1 MFKKYVTESL
11 TRIERVLSIMAQTQ
25 AQLDASIA
33 AVDAAVTQL
42 GADQTTA
49 IAALLAKIA
58 TLPTGTTGT
67 TGTPIDFT
75 PEVTQL
81 QAIATKLGGLDASAI
96 AANPALVTAGAS
108 AIIATPAALTITG
121 GAGATGS
128 FLVVE
133 AANTA
138 ATFTAVSSAAS
149 IATVAPANT
158 AGSFTVTEVSAGSAT
173 ITVSD
178 NATPPNT
185 ATVAVT
191 AS

>member
-11 TRIERVLSIMAQTQ
+11 ARIEGILTIMAQTQ
-25 AQLDASIA
+25 AQLDAAIA
-33 AVDAAVTQL
+33 SVQAAVTQL

-58 TLPTGTTGT
+58 TLPTGAG
-67 TGTPIDFT
+67 GSVDFT
-75 PEVTQL
+75 PEVTSL
-81 QAIATKLGGLDASAI
+81 QTIATKLTSLDAAAV
-96 AANPALVTAGAS
+96 AANPPATGTGTGTGAIV
-108 AIIATPAALTITG
+108 ANPAALTITG
-121 GAGATGS
+121 GASATGTFS
-128 FLVVE
+128 VTE
-133 AANTA
+133 AANPS
-138 ATFTAVSSAAS
+138 ATFTAVSSAPN
-149 IATVAPANT
+149 IVTVTPANT

-173 ITVSD
+173 INVSD